1 MMKLGLLDLLTIAF
15 VVMKLTGH
23 VDWSWPVV
31 FIPEMVSVFI
41 DFISGVSAGL
51 TLDSWPLTKPP
62 VIKRKYRSHH

>member
-23 VDWSWPVV
+23 LDWSWPVV

-41 DFISGVSAGL
+41 DFVSGFYHGL
-51 TLDSWPLTKPP
+51 TLDRWPLTKPFEF
-62 VIKRKYRSHH
+62 KGRDRSHH